1 MYLCKYIVY
10 IEGNPK
16 KLKLQSVV
24 WSLSKPKHEV
34 LTFCVIASTRVE
46 TVAIWFTCMYRSLK
60 ESLPH
65 IAVCDHLPI
74 WRILDRNRLKLYV
87 FALYRVNN
95 TGDRLQILLI
105 LKENFWNGRLSVELT
120 KIQVLRST
128 RYLFPILEYI

>member
-34 LTFCVIASTRVE
+34 LTFCAIASTRVE

-95 TGDRLQILLI
+95 TEDRLQILLI